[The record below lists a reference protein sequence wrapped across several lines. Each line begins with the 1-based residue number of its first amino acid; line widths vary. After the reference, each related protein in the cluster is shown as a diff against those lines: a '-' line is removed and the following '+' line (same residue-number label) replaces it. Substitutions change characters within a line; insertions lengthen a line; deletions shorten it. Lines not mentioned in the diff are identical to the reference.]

1 MGKRPEL
8 TGGGLVRSV
17 GGWSEVL
24 ALMRRKKKV
33 ASDSRI
39 LGSSDF
45 VEAVLKEAE
54 KLEIETLRLKKRKIR
69 IEDLYGEVA
78 QRYKTEL
85 TELDS

>member
-1 MGKRPEL
+1 MGKRPKL
-8 TGGGLVRSV
+8 SGGGLVRSV

-24 ALMRRKKKV
+24 ALMRRKEKV

-54 KLEIETLRLKKRKIR
+54 KLEIETLRLKKRKI
-69 IEDLYGEVA
+69 
-78 QRYKTEL
+78 
-85 TELDS
+85 